1 MWKANFVQLFATTF
15 YLYDLLKVALKH
27 VKKQFDSKIIQ
38 WFMNMRLLKT
48 TIIRAEFKT
57 CA

>member
-27 VKKQFDSKIIQ
+27 VKKQLDSKNNS
-38 WFMNMRLLKT
+38 MVHEYASLKDNDNQSG
-48 TIIRAEFKT
+48 I
-57 CA
+57 